1 MKYTIQLCSESGSF
15 GHPFG
20 DDVEHANGLAGL
32 KELFD
37 YWQRQHDI
45 VGSDRADARMLVWIS
60 YIDDVTDI
68 YPDFEILA
76 GIRGGF
82 RKSRV

>member
-1 MKYTIQLCSESGSF
+1 MRYTAQLISESGSF
-15 GHPFG
+15 GHPSG
-20 DDVEHANGLAGL
+20 TDIEYAKGLDGL

-45 VGSDRADARMLVWIS
+45 VGSDRADACMLVWIG
-60 YIDDVTDI
+60 YIDDTTDV
-68 YPDFEILA
+68 YPDFEVSA

-82 RKSRV
+82 RRVSL